1 MTKTHRHEH
10 ATTSYGKIF
19 AIGIFLNFSFVLIEI
34 WGGWKSDSL
43 ALIADAG
50 HNLGDVGAMLLAW
63 VAYAVSRLKP
73 NSKHTYG
80 WRKASV
86 LAGFA
91 NALMLIFGMGS
102 LAWEA
107 AHRFQNPEAIDSI
120 TVMMISGVG
129 ILINGF
135 TAWMFSKGSQS
146 DINIRGAFL
155 HMASDTL
162 VSAGVLIAAGLILW
176 KGWLWMDPLLSLVIA
191 FLIIFSTWSLLKH
204 TLHQLFDGVPPDID
218 LASLRLAILDLPNV
232 NAVHDLHVWGI
243 STLENA
249 LTAHVVL
256 DRPLIEHD
264 ELLST
269 LEGILHDRFAIHHS
283 TIQFESVDYSV
294 RCTLNTG

>member
-1 MTKTHRHEH
+1 MSEVHHHDH
-10 ATTSYGKIF
+10 ASTSYGKIF
-19 AIGIFLNFSFVLIEI
+19 AIGIFLNFSFVLIEV

-50 HNLGDVGAMLLAW
+50 HNLGDVGGMLLAW
-63 VAYAVSRLKP
+63 VAYAVSKLKP

-86 LAGFA
+86 LSGFA
-91 NALMLIFGMGS
+91 NALILIFGMGS

-107 AHRFQNPEAIDSI
+107 AHRFQNPEPIDSI

-135 TAWMFSKGSQS
+135 TAWMFSKGSQK

-155 HMASDTL
+155 HMASDAL
-162 VSAGVLIAAGLILW
+162 VSAGVLIAGGLILW

-191 FLIIFSTWSLLKH
+191 FLIILSTWSLLKH
-204 TLHQLFDGVPPDID
+204 SLHQLFDGVPPGID
-218 LASLRLAILDLPNV
+218 LASLKLAILGLPNV
-232 NAVHDLHVWGI
+232 YAVHDLHVWGV
-243 STLENA
+243 STSENA

-256 DRPLIEHD
+256 DRRSIEHD

-269 LEGILHDRFAIHHS
+269 VEEILHDRFEIHHS
-283 TIQFESVDYSV
+283 TIQFESVDYAG
-294 RCTLNTG
+294 RCSLNTG